1 MLDHVFAT
9 CLMIAASSYQ
19 VPPAVLFGIHEVEGG
34 KVGQAV
40 GPNKNGTYDLGP
52 MQINTLWVPVLA
64 KHWKVSERRALHLLK
79 NDACTNANVA
89 AWILKNNLE
98 ETKSLSKA
106 IAYYHSRT
114 PHIGY
119 KYKRKVVEAMRRN
132 GLIKPKKIPASAE
145 NTPNISKN
153 TIQD

>member
-1 MLDHVFAT
+1 MLNHMFAT

-19 VPPAVLFGIHEVEGG
+19 VPPAVMFGIYHVEGG

-40 GPNKNGTYDLGP
+40 GPNTNGTYDLGP

-64 KHWKVSERRALHLLK
+64 EHWNISERQVLRLLRD
-79 NDACTNANVA
+79 DACTNANVA
-89 AWILKNNLE
+89 AWIFKNNLD
-98 ETKSLSKA
+98 ETGSLSKA

-119 KYKRKVVEAMRRN
+119 GYKKRVIAAMRRE
-132 GLIKPKKIPASAE
+132 GLIKSGNNKTARIRQKVASADV
-145 NTPNISKN
+145 K
-153 TIQD
+153 D